1 MRIEEIED
9 SRRLE
14 LLINGVVDYA
24 IYTIDLEG
32 NIVSWN
38 SGAERLKGYRKRD
51 HWPPFPDLLH
61 DEDQDQGLPQRAL
74 SIAATEGRFESEGW
88 RIRKDGTRFWALAVL
103 DAIRNDD
110 GEVIGFAKVTRDMT
124 ERMHAQQR
132 LHETQEQL
140 AASQRMEAVG
150 QLSGGIAHDFNNL
163 LMIVLGNL
171 ETVEQVA
178 KGLSGAALPRLQR
191 ALVNAV
197 RGAQR
202 AAALTQR
209 LLAFSRRQ
217 PLDPK
222 PLDVNRF
229 ITNIVEF
236 IQRTLGEGIKVEAV
250 GAAGLWPVDVDHAQL
265 ETEIV
270 NLAINARDAMPGGGK
285 FTIEALNAF
294 LDSDYCRNNHE
305 VTPGQYVLLCVSDT
319 GYGMSE
325 EVASRAFEPFFSTK
339 DIGHGTG
346 LGAEPGLWFRQ
357 AIEGP

>member
-1 MRIEEIED
+1 
-9 SRRLE
+9 
-14 LLINGVVDYA
+14 
-24 IYTIDLEG
+24 
-32 NIVSWN
+32 
-38 SGAERLKGYRKRD
+38 
-51 HWPPFPDLLH
+51 
-61 DEDQDQGLPQRAL
+61 
-74 SIAATEGRFESEGW
+74 
-88 RIRKDGTRFWALAVL
+88 VL

-124 ERMHAQQR
+124 ERMQAQQR
-132 LHETQEQL
+132 LHEAQEQL

-229 ITNIVEF
+229 ITNIIEF
-236 IQRTLGEGIKVEAV
+236 IQPLGFGPWTSITRSSKRRLSIWQSTPEMRCP
-250 GAAGLWPVDVDHAQL
+250 AAESLPSKPSTPSWTA
-265 ETEIV
+265 TT
-270 NLAINARDAMPGGGK
+270 AA
-285 FTIEALNAF
+285 TIT
-294 LDSDYCRNNHE
+294 R
-305 VTPGQYVLLCVSDT
+305 
-319 GYGMSE
+319 
-325 EVASRAFEPFFSTK
+325 
-339 DIGHGTG
+339 
-346 LGAEPGLWFRQ
+346 
-357 AIEGP
+357 